1 MQNQNMYMENMK
13 QTKKVLSSFCLTLD
27 LVFER
32 DWDEH
37 VLTVTFAQEVL
48 LILLGIKIYVG

>member
-1 MQNQNMYMENMK
+1 MT
-13 QTKKVLSSFCLTLD
+13 QTKVLSSYGLTLD

-37 VLTVTFAQEVL
+37 DLSLMSSYFITVTFAQEVL
-48 LILLGIKIYVG
+48 LVL